1 MGILLLILGVFIIMG
16 GIQVIGVG
24 LLGLAI
30 VAIFVASSMA
40 VGKVVFRL

>member
-1 MGILLLILGVFIIMG
+1 MGILLLIVGLFIIMG

-24 LLGLAI
+24 LIGVAI
-30 VAIFVASSMA
+30 IAIFVASSMA